1 MSPSSSLSRF
11 LENVEWSHAGSSTP
25 MPTEALQ
32 GYLDGLADGRYQ
44 MPLDR
49 VFRFDEIQAAHACME
64 ANQAVGKIVVSVV

>member
-1 MSPSSSLSRF
+1 
-11 LENVEWSHAGSSTP
+11 

-64 ANQAVGKIVVSVV
+64 ANQGVGKIVVSVV